1 MTDDGTRAP
10 GSADSRSDTADAA
23 FDAVRA
29 RAATTGGFVRDLPAH
44 LLAFLPAPGPAPRES
59 RRLVVTYDNLASV
72 RETEARAPWGQEF
85 LAAQGW
91 DVLGV
96 MIKRKDW
103 FRHPEL
109 IAAMEA
115 LHHEGFF
122 AGFGSV
128 SAFGASMGGFGALTF
143 AGLYPGATILA
154 FAPQSTLDGARAP
167 FETRYRYAR
176 RTLPWTGAYSDA
188 AGGAAMA
195 GRIYLAFDP
204 HQPEDAA
211 HATRLCGPN
220 TIALRM
226 PHLGHKLPPALLRMG
241 QLKPL
246 ARAALLGTLDLP
258 AFHRM
263 MRARRASP
271 SYVEALLA
279 RAGDR
284 GHHQLALRAAD
295 RLMAERPHWK
305 IGRQR
310 RGLRAGLAGEGDLA
324 SD

>member
-1 MTDDGTRAP
+1 MTTDTTPARHSVEP
-10 GSADSRSDTADAA
+10 GNVVEEAA
-23 FDAVRA
+23 FDTVRA
-29 RAATTGGFVRDLPAH
+29 RAAATGGFARDLPAH
-44 LLAFLPAPGPAPRES
+44 LLAFLPAPGPAPRDA
-59 RRLVVTYDNLASV
+59 RRLVVTYDNLASA
-72 RETEARAPWGQEF
+72 RETETRAPWGHEF

-103 FRHPEL
+103 FRHAAL
-109 IAAMEA
+109 IEAMEA
-115 LHHEGFF
+115 LAAERFF
-122 AGFGSV
+122 AGFGAV
-128 SAFGASMGGFGALTF
+128 SAFGSSMGGFGALTF
-143 AGLYPGATILA
+143 AGHYPGATILA
-154 FAPQSTLDGARAP
+154 FAPQSTLDPVHAP

-176 RTLPWTGAYSDA
+176 RTLPWTGGYADA
-188 AGGAAMA
+188 AEAAGAA
-195 GRIYLAFDP
+195 GRLYLAFDP
-204 HQPEDAA
+204 HQAEDAA
-211 HATRLCGPN
+211 HAARLAGPN
-220 TIALRM
+220 TIPLRM

-246 ARAALLGTLDLP
+246 AHAALEGTLDIP

-263 MRARRASP
+263 MRARFASP

-284 GHHQLALRAAD
+284 GHHRLALRAAD

-310 RGLRAGLAGEGDLA
+310 RGLRAGLAAEADLA